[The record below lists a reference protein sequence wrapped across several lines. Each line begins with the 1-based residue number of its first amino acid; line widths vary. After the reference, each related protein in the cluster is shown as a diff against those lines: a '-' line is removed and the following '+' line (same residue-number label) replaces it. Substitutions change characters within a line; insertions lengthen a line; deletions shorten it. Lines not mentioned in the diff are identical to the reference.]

1 MGSVYVGTQKAKKIY
16 VGTQPVKKIYVGK
29 TLCWSANET
38 GSWNIGSYY
47 TKWGGGHFQLDIYI
61 TGLEKDYANNRLR
74 LKVEMGIRSLG
85 NWTISSNTNKTGTI
99 KIDGQSYSFNY
110 TAGLSKGQYKIIFNR
125 SDIWINNASGKT
137 INVNASVPINITL
150 SGVGAVNTVNASH
163 SVKLPTL

>member
-1 MGSVYVGTQKAKKIY
+1 MGSIHVGTKK
-16 VGTQPVKKIYVGK
+16 VKKIYVGN
-29 TLCWSANET
+29 TLVKKVYVGNRLVWAASET
-38 GSWNIGSYY
+38 GSWNVGSYY

-61 TGLEKDYANNRLR
+61 TALEKDYAGNRMR

-85 NWTISSNTNKTGTI
+85 NWTISSSTNRTGTI

-137 INVNASVPINITL
+137 INVSASVPINVNL
-150 SGVGAVNTVNASH
+150 SGVGQVNTVSASH
-163 SVKLPTL
+163 NVKLPTL